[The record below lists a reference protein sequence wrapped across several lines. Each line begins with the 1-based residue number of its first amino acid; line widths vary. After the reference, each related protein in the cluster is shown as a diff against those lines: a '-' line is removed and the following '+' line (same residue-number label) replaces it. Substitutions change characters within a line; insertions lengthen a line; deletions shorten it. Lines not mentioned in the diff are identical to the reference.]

1 MLRRIDTDRLKRA
14 HLVEEVVA
22 RYGVDLRP
30 VGRAL
35 VGRCPL
41 HDDGGRPNLHVYP
54 GSASWY
60 CYRCAIGGDVI
71 SFVMRLERLRF
82 LEAVT
87 RLEGG
92 AVARLVGPHQ
102 PPPRPAHRPKARRSR
117 RGAWGPAERACLA
130 ATVELY
136 HNRLL
141 TERAALAYVQ
151 GRGLEQ
157 ATFER
162 CRVGYAGGDELADY
176 LRWRHLPVRAAV
188 RAGLL
193 GSDGRELMAGRVVVP
208 ELRGG
213 QPIWLVGRAIDPET
227 GVPKYLGLPGTKPLL
242 GWEGAVG
249 SPTAVVVEGVFDWL
263 TLVQWGFPA
272 VALVGTHVRTEELR
286 ALGGRFRRLYLAL
299 DADDVGR
306 AATDAIARALG
317 PMALP
322 VSLPPGVKDVAE
334 LALRPGGR
342 ALFARALGPKA
353 PEPALVA

>member
-1 MLRRIDTDRLKRA
+1 
-14 HLVEEVVA
+14 
-22 RYGVDLRP
+22 
-30 VGRAL
+30 
-35 VGRCPL
+35 
-41 HDDGGRPNLHVYP
+41 
-54 GSASWY
+54 
-60 CYRCAIGGDVI
+60 
-71 SFVMRLERLRF
+71 
-82 LEAVT
+82 
-87 RLEGG
+87 
-92 AVARLVGPHQ
+92 
-102 PPPRPAHRPKARRSR
+102 
-117 RGAWGPAERACLA
+117 
-130 ATVELY
+130 
-136 HNRLL
+136 
-141 TERAALAYVQ
+141 
-151 GRGLEQ
+151 
-157 ATFER
+157 
-162 CRVGYAGGDELADY
+162 
-176 LRWRHLPVRAAV
+176 
-188 RAGLL
+188 
-193 GSDGRELMAGRVVVP
+193 
-208 ELRGG
+208 
-213 QPIWLVGRAIDPET
+213 
-227 GVPKYLGLPGTKPLL
+227 